1 MIYKLRLSSWG
12 LLLLALLNTSHELSW
27 RVSQEVRA
35 LSEPPAVDS
44 ARSRLR
50 SYPLRMHKEPE
61 RRNRKV
67 ETRGLTGWLR
77 Q

>member
-35 LSEPPAVDS
+35 LSEPPAVDRADLEVILYGCTKS
-44 ARSRLR
+44 Q
-50 SYPLRMHKEPE
+50 KG
-61 RRNRKV
+61 
-67 ETRGLTGWLR
+67 ETEKWR
-77 Q
+77 QEG